1 MLPISHLIFQA
12 SLPFKPK
19 VLRSSVAVRVHV
31 IRHLYPQASGGLPEH
46 RGSRCFQASPA
57 ICMGAQWVEC
67 GAESCWQCPLWSMT
81 FLSSQFPQPTPLT
94 WPPPLRIPNSI
105 PVLSTSKETKPV
117 RTTDP
122 KKQLTGTPGI
132 PRGPSFPV
140 SPGGPLGP
148 GGPGGPG
155 GPAWPW
161 SPCRREG
168 DRPTITVRDKDPGL
182 LFNSLNLYYLIH
194 VYTIKRTR
202 TTRNIK
208 PVGNLPGS
216 RKQINIHAGWA
227 E

>member
-1 MLPISHLIFQA
+1 MWSGISTRRLLEA
-12 SLPFKPK
+12 YLNT
-19 VLRSSVAVRVHV
+19 RSVAVSRPLLWFAWV
-31 IRHLYPQASGGLPEH
+31 PSGLSVEQNLV
-46 RGSRCFQASPA
+46 GSGFSDRWLSYHPSSLNRLHSPDLH
-57 ICMGAQWVEC
+57 Q
-67 GAESCWQCPLWSMT
+67 PLV
-81 FLSSQFPQPTPLT
+81 
-94 WPPPLRIPNSI
+94 PNSI
-105 PVLSTSKETKPV
+105 PILSTSKETKPV

-122 KKQLTGTPGI
+122 KKQLTGMPGI

-161 SPCRREG
+161 SPCSAEG

-182 LFNSLNLYYLIH
+182 LFNTLNLYYLIH

-202 TTRNIK
+202 TTRNVK
-208 PVGNLPGS
+208 PVGNLPAS